1 MGVSWF
7 GREPKTGAMPPPL
20 ERFQTLG
27 EITSPVHA
35 GSQGTLTAEQV
46 AMSAYARKNGLARF
60 AVSIVA
66 DTGSRVLLMP
76 EEFNPKTGEW
86 ERSDDEFANQVIMM
100 LRGKYTDQQ
109 QTIWYHLYHRRVTGE
124 RYQVRELDPA
134 TMTVTHSVYGPLA
147 VERLK
152 DSTYLIKD
160 RQNDKGRR
168 VGAQDVRRMWWADP
182 DWPLQPW
189 SPLWAG
195 LSDLERFHLLGR
207 VISRTASSALLAR
220 GVFWVP
226 KEGLGRMVT
235 HRGKQRRELQAGYY
249 DAANDKLHADDDSV
263 AAIVPYMMFYG
274 NDFKSP
280 ELIKF
285 DVPFDG
291 NLLPMRAEALESF
304 ARAADLPSALL
315 INGGT
320 GGGQAEGGGR
330 MNHIT
335 DLLVD
340 RRYFDHTVAP
350 QVDAVMHADLTEH
363 YFRPALR
370 NGAAF
375 GAFAKNPEMFRI
387 GYDPS
392 PVIIPADKSQ
402 TALIAFRSGLLS
414 MDSAL
419 RALGFKPE
427 DAPTPEELTK
437 IIELMQ
443 SMNQGIRA
451 GDSNFKN
458 NGQPPAG
465 TVSANGQGTAVKT
478 PA

>member
-7 GREPKTGAMPPPL
+7 GREPKTAAMPPAL
-20 ERFQTLG
+20 ERFQGLG
-27 EITSPVHA
+27 EITSPVWA
-35 GSQGTLTAEQV
+35 GSSKTLTAEQV
-46 AMSAYARKNGLARF
+46 AMSHFARTNGLARF
-60 AVSIVA
+60 SVSIVA
-66 DTGSRVLLMP
+66 DTGSRVLLVP
-76 EEFNPKTGEW
+76 EEFNKKTGEW
-86 ERSDDEFANQVIMM
+86 ERSDNDFANVVLMM
-100 LRGKYTDQQ
+100 LRGLYTDQQ

-152 DSTYLIKD
+152 DSTYIIKD
-160 RQNDKGRR
+160 RANEKGRR
-168 VGAQDVRRMWWADP
+168 VGAQDVQRMWWVDP

-249 DAANDKLHADDDSV
+249 DAANDKLTAADDSV

-274 NDFKSP
+274 NDYKSP

-285 DVPFDG
+285 DIPFDG
-291 NLLPMRAEALESF
+291 NLLPMRAEALESW
-304 ARAADLPSALL
+304 ARASDLPSALL
-315 INGGT
+315 VNGGS
-320 GGGQAEGGGR
+320 GAGQADGQR

-350 QVDAVMHADLTEH
+350 QVDAVLHADLTNF
-363 YFRPALR
+363 YLRPALR
-370 NGAAF
+370 NGLAAE
-375 GAFAKNPEMFRI
+375 AFQGDPEMFRI

-451 GDSNFKN
+451 GDNNLKN
-458 NGQPPAG
+458 NGQGPQG
-465 TVSANGQGTAVKT
+465 TVNANGQGTAVKT